1 MENIN
6 EIDGVKIGNA
16 QDYNGGTGITVILC
30 PKGAR
35 AGVDIRGGGPASRE
49 TPLLNPVADAEVI
62 HSVVLSGG
70 SAFGLDAAGDVH
82 AVKLHSTLGMAG
94 GIFVAHVTTFFH
106 GGKVELVCVSVS
118 GSVRTIPAG
127 NTK

>member
-1 MENIN
+1 MWTAKELHHVTNLVAIRRCGRHIAVQHLL
-6 EIDGVKIGNA
+6 EPVGHPNA
-16 QDYNGGTGITVILC
+16 LPVLEFDLQVVTGIFLIIGKCQRQQV
-30 PKGAR
+30 
-35 AGVDIRGGGPASRE
+35 
-49 TPLLNPVADAEVI
+49 
-62 HSVVLSGG
+62 
-70 SAFGLDAAGDVH
+70 GLDAAGDVH

>member
-1 MENIN
+1 MENININ
-6 EIDGVKIGNA
+6 EIDGVKIGNV

-62 HSVVLSGG
+62 HSVVLSL
-70 SAFGLDAAGDVH
+70 GLM
-82 AVKLHSTLGMAG
+82 L
-94 GIFVAHVTTFFH
+94 
-106 GGKVELVCVSVS
+106 LVV
-118 GSVRTIPAG
+118 
-127 NTK
+127 